1 MLILPKSVNYALPLK
16 ALTSKGLVIGP
27 LQHHIG
33 LPRFYSAERE
43 TKPPS
48 SVKGAIETH
57 NRLQKIISKSRTLS
71 KLNQNP
77 KFAHYFSRLSEAGV
91 TSTVTSFLI
100 LHEITAI
107 VPLFGLWWVFYQL
120 DLPDQYE
127 LPLYFTNLLDQCG
140 DAMEKLVGDDYSK
153 GFDKNR
159 LILSGAISYAI
170 IKVLYPLRVLV
181 SLWAAPYLGKLLLLP
196 LRKIKSLFDKKTKGV
211 TK

>member
-1 MLILPKSVNYALPLK
+1 MLILAKPVLPLR
-16 ALTSKGLVIGP
+16 ALTYSGLVIGS
-27 LQHHIG
+27 LQQHVG
-33 LPRFYSAERE
+33 LWRCYSTERE
-43 TKPPS
+43 TKQAN
-48 SVKGAIETH
+48 SVKAATKTSE
-57 NRLQKIISKSRTLS
+57 RLQKIISKSRMLS

-77 KFAHYFSRLSEAGV
+77 KFAHYFGRLSEAGV

-107 VPLFGLWWVFYQL
+107 VPLFSLWWVFYQL

-127 LPLYFTNLLDQCG
+127 LPLYFTNLLNQCG
-140 DAMEKLVGDDYSK
+140 DAMEKLVGDDYSN

-181 SLWAAPYLGKLLLLP
+181 SLWAAPYLGKLLLMP
-196 LRKIKSLFDKKTKGV
+196 LRKMKSLLKSKKV
-211 TK
+211 TKEIENK

>member
-1 MLILPKSVNYALPLK
+1 MLILAKSVPPLR
-16 ALTSKGLVIGP
+16 ALTCSGLVIGS
-27 LQHHIG
+27 LQQHVG
-33 LPRFYSAERE
+33 LRRCYSTERE
-43 TKPPS
+43 MKQS
-48 SVKGAIETH
+48 NSVKAATETPD
-57 NRLQKIISKSRTLS
+57 RLRKIISKSRMLS
-71 KLNQNP
+71 RLNQNP

-107 VPLFGLWWVFYQL
+107 VPLFSLWWVFYQL

-127 LPLYFTNLLDQCG
+127 LPLYFTNLLNQCG

-181 SLWAAPYLGKLLLLP
+181 SLWAAPYLGKLLLMP
-196 LRKIKSLFDKKTKGV
+196 LRKLKSLLKTKKV
-211 TK
+211 TKEIENK